1 MRFLSTIEEIEDE
14 VVATTDTS
22 IEDDVAQYS
31 NVATKGIGD
40 AGSEKIINSF
50 RKTTRKRSEIV
61 SVSLRFAS
69 KRKK

>member
-40 AGSEKIINSF
+40 A
-50 RKTTRKRSEIV
+50 V
-61 SVSLRFAS
+61 VL
-69 KRKK
+69 